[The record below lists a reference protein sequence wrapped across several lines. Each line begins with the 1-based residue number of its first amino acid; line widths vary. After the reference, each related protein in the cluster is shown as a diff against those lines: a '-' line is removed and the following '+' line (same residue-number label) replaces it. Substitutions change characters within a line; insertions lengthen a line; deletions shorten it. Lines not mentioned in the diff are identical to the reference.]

1 MARRAPSRELACPSA
16 ASDWEGAQLLGVVGG
31 TADAPELQYV
41 EPRPVTPELLGLAGP
56 VLPEEVFR
64 FTAPCRGEGCP
75 QFRGGR
81 CGVAAA
87 AVNHLSEVTEGPLP
101 RCSIRSTCR
110 WWHDEGAAACRRC
123 PTVVTADTARIG
135 TDYLR
140 ALPMSRTD
148 GS

>member
-1 MARRAPSRELACPSA
+1 MAARAPQGQLSCPSA

-31 TADAPELQYV
+31 TAEAPELQYV
-41 EPRPVTPELLGLAGP
+41 EPRPVTPELLELAAP

-64 FTAPCRGEGCP
+64 FTAPCRAEGCP
-75 QFRGGR
+75 QFRNGR

-87 AVNHLSEVTEGPLP
+87 AVAHLSEAIEGSLP
-101 RCSIRSTCR
+101 RCSIRPTCR

-123 PTVVTADTARIG
+123 PTVVTADTARAG

-140 ALPMSRTD
+140 ALPIA
-148 GS
+148 GSLE